1 MWFVLGLLSA
11 FFLGCYDISKKI
23 SLRDNAVVPVLFSSV
38 ACSALLLLPFLL
50 ASRWAPETM
59 ADTPFFV
66 PEVDVRTHGFI
77 FLKSVIVL
85 ASWAFG
91 FFSMKNLP
99 ITLVS
104 PINAT
109 RPMWTLVGALLIFH
123 EQLSLY
129 QWIGIL
135 LALLSFM
142 AFSFVGRKEGVSFV
156 HNKWI
161 YCLIIAVV
169 LGAASGLYDKYLM
182 HRFDRMAVQV
192 YYMIYQALLMV
203 VFLFLWKFNPRRGT
217 SFQWR
222 WSIVFISIFL
232 VLADF
237 VYFYALSYPDSLIS
251 VLSTVRR
258 AGVVVPFAYGVWVL
272 HDKNP
277 KLKSFCLLGVLLGM
291 LFLFLGTMA

>member
-1 MWFVLGLLSA
+1 MKTNLQADDLTKDILFMLIDHFNYSIRDVNSYEELTEDEKLISQVKGICHTIEEEIVREAIVEKSMRPDGRALDEIRPISTMINLIPRVHGSALFTRGQTQCLSIVTLG
-11 FFLGCYDISKKI
+11 
-23 SLRDNAVVPVLFSSV
+23 NTMFSSV

-50 ASRWAPETM
+50 ASRWTPETM

-203 VFLFLWKFNPRRGT
+203 VFLFLWM
-217 SFQWR
+217 
-222 WSIVFISIFL
+222 IIFL
-232 VLADF
+232 KKK
-237 VYFYALSYPDSLIS
+237 Y
-251 VLSTVRR
+251 
-258 AGVVVPFAYGVWVL
+258 
-272 HDKNP
+272 K
-277 KLKSFCLLGVLLGM
+277 
-291 LFLFLGTMA
+291 

>member
-11 FFLGCYDISKKI
+11 FFLGCYDISKKV

-50 ASRWAPETM
+50 ASRWTPETM

-251 VLSTVRR
+251 VLSTVRE
-258 AGVVVPFAYGVWVL
+258 YGCCMTKTL
-272 HDKNP
+272 N
-277 KLKSFCLLGVLLGM
+277 
-291 LFLFLGTMA
+291 